1 MRRLLALSALS
12 VILVVSCATAPQSP
26 EPVPL
31 PAAKLKEVQDL
42 FTAGSYLQGIGEIDT
57 LRRERADIS
66 GSELDSLEAQA
77 IESLS
82 AAFKK
87 AVDSKSYDDALRLFD
102 SVQAL
107 GKSEAA
113 GTLTRKSLLE
123 KLAASQDASGDQVLA
138 LLTRIRI
145 LSAAEPAEADFKAA
159 LTAAEALNNRAAIRS
174 LAATMKTRGLALP
187 DSAAGIAATAPS
199 FPKMITGT
207 VTILVNR
214 GIKVENGV
222 GYPDRVIGSG
232 FFIDKRG
239 YILTNHH
246 VIESE
251 VDPKYEGYSRLY
263 IRLSESPAGERIPAK
278 VVGYDKIF
286 DLALI
291 KAEVTPEYTFSGSF
305 DQTVA
310 PGDRIFAIGSPAGLE
325 KTITAGIISAMGR
338 RLLQVGDSM
347 QVDVPL
353 NPGNSGGP
361 LLDEKGDLI
370 GICFAGLQQ
379 FAGLNFAIPY
389 TWVEKALPALYRGGQ
404 AIHSWLGM
412 AVAETD
418 KGLEVVYT
426 VPSEPAALAGLRPGD
441 VLEAVDGVSY
451 TKLQD
456 AQEAILR
463 HTPPSLIHVTIR
475 RGEAR
480 IQALVCLTQRPDD
493 PIQVALKRDARDKV
507 LYPLFGMQLE
517 KTGSFFWR
525 DNYVVRRVTKGSVAD
540 ESGISVDDPLAIQDW
555 RVDTDK
561 GYAILQVV
569 IKKKRAGFIES
580 AIQIATYLETENF
593 L

>member
-1 MRRLLALSALS
+1 MRRPLALAALC
-12 VILVVSCATAPQSP
+12 VILIVSCATAPQSP
-26 EPVPL
+26 APAPL
-31 PAAKLKEVQDL
+31 PAVKLKEVQDL
-42 FTAGSYLQGIGEIDT
+42 FAAGSYLQGMGEIDT
-57 LRRERADIS
+57 LRRERADIAAS
-66 GSELDSLEAQA
+66 DLDSLEAQA
-77 IESLS
+77 VESLS
-82 AAFKK
+82 AALKK
-87 AVDSKSYDDALRLFD
+87 AVDGKSYDDALRLLD
-102 SVQAL
+102 SAQAL
-107 GKSEAA
+107 GKAEVA

-123 KLAASQDASGDQVLA
+123 MLAASQDASGDQVLA
-138 LLTRIRI
+138 LLTRVRI
-145 LSAAEPAEADFKAA
+145 LSAGEPAEADFKAA
-159 LTAAEALNNRAAIRS
+159 LTTAEALNNRAAIRS

-187 DSAAGIAATAPS
+187 ASAVEISSTAPS

-370 GICFAGLQQ
+370 GIVFAGLQQ

-412 AVAETD
+412 AVAEID

-426 VPSEPAALAGLRPGD
+426 VPNEPAALAGLRTGD
-441 VLEAVDGVSY
+441 VVEAVDGVAY
-451 TKLQD
+451 TKLKD

-463 HTPPSLIHVTIR
+463 HTPPSLVHVAIR

-493 PIQVALKRDARDKV
+493 PIQVALKRDERDKV

-525 DNYVVRRVTKGSVAD
+525 DNYVVKRVTKGSVAD